1 MTRDLRKYSRQ
12 TQNRLILGFLAL
24 VFFLGDGLI
33 YLFWGREAA
42 LMGLICLLL
51 GLTPAMLI
59 WGFLI
64 LLDWFVRK
72 EQEKRE

>member
-51 GLTPAMLI
+51 GLTPAVLV

>member
-51 GLTPAMLI
+51 GLTPAVLV

-64 LLDWFVRK
+64 LLDWLVRK

>member
-12 TQNRLILGFLAL
+12 TQNRLILGLLAL

-51 GLTPAMLI
+51 GLTPAMLV

>member
-1 MTRDLRKYSRQ
+1 
-12 TQNRLILGFLAL
+12 
-24 VFFLGDGLI
+24 
-33 YLFWGREAA
+33 
-42 LMGLICLLL
+42 MGLICLLL
-51 GLTPAMLI
+51 GLTPAVLV

>member
-33 YLFWGREAA
+33 YLFWGRDAA

-51 GLTPAMLI
+51 GLTPAVLV